1 MMYIIILLRQV
12 ELEQRR
18 KEGDFTD
25 FDANLDETDMFPQD
39 TKLFLRFVEDP
50 GEEYQKMNKIRQDL
64 GTVQVKIGQK
74 WMKLVKNME
83 NVTSILANLRPFK
96 GY

>member
-1 MMYIIILLRQV
+1 MYIIILLRQV

-50 GEEYQKMNKIRQDL
+50 GEEYQKMTKIRQDL
-64 GTVQVKIGQK
+64 GTVQVKILSQ
-74 WMKLVKNME
+74 N
-83 NVTSILANLRPFK
+83 RPK
-96 GY
+96 MDEIGEKYGK

>member
-1 MMYIIILLRQV
+1 MKLTCFF
-12 ELEQRR
+12 
-18 KEGDFTD
+18 K
-25 FDANLDETDMFPQD
+25 D

-83 NVTSILANLRPFK
+83 NKT
-96 GY
+96 